1 MLGALGVDRRPAT
14 ISTISVPGM
23 MCGGCASAVTSA
35 LSLPGVVDCSVDLT
49 AKRVFVTAH
58 ADGPASEELITALE
72 ASGKEA
78 TLISRT
84 EISPL
89 RVWAG
94 QHWHLLVVATA
105 LVPPSLA
112 LMLRGGGGGA
122 ASGTGGDAA
131 GGSLRASL
139 IDCTNNLVASRAA
152 PLAQRLLDLFRK
164 VSVPLMRQLPVA
176 SSTSQSQ

>member
-35 LSLPGVVDCSVDLT
+35 LSLPGVVDCSVDLA
-49 AKRVFVTAH
+49 AKRVFVMAH

-89 RVWAG
+89 RVWRAD
-94 QHWHLLVVATA
+94 HD
-105 LVPPSLA
+105 
-112 LMLRGGGGGA
+112 
-122 ASGTGGDAA
+122 SGE
-131 GGSLRASL
+131 
-139 IDCTNNLVASRAA
+139 C
-152 PLAQRLLDLFRK
+152 
-164 VSVPLMRQLPVA
+164 
-176 SSTSQSQ
+176 